1 MIGGNEMDGK
11 VVDTSKAY
19 EVALENEL
27 LVTSSPH
34 IRSGETVQRIM
45 LDVIIAL
52 TPAIIGSVYFFGI
65 NALKL
70 ILISVA
76 SSVFFE
82 ALIQKMLKKPIT
94 IDDLSA
100 VITGILLAFNLPAS
114 APWWLPIM
122 GSAFAIIV
130 VKQLFGG
137 LGSNFMN
144 PALAGRA
151 MLLTS
156 WPAHMSTFTGT
167 RPDVVATAT
176 PLAIMKYGMSPDGAA
191 SATASA
197 TTSATIEAVTSATS
211 AQGAELPELIDMF
224 IGNIPG
230 AIGETSALLLL
241 IGAAYLIIRKVI
253 DWKIPVFYIATT
265 FVCLVLFGVE
275 SEFLPY
281 HILGGGLI
289 LGAFY
294 MATDYASSPVTPIGR
309 IVFAIGAGFLTA
321 LIRVKGGY
329 PEGVS
334 YSILLMNVATPLIEK
349 FTKPKVFGGAK

>member
-1 MIGGNEMDGK
+1 MEGK
-11 VVDTSKAY
+11 AVDTSKAY
-19 EVALENEL
+19 KVALENEL

-34 IRSGETVQRIM
+34 IRSNESVQRIM
-45 LDVIIAL
+45 LDVVIAL
-52 TPAIIGSVYFFGI
+52 IPAILGSVYFFGI

-82 ALIQKMLKKPIT
+82 ALIQKAFKKNIT
-94 IDDLSA
+94 INDFSA

-151 MLLTS
+151 FLLTS
-156 WPAHMSTFTGT
+156 WPTHMSTFTGT

-176 PLAIMKYGMSPDGAA
+176 PLAIMKYGMASDGAA
-191 SATASA
+191 SATV
-197 TTSATIEAVTSATS
+197 EAATS
-211 AQGAELPELIDMF
+211 ASSSQGAVLPELWDMF

-241 IGAAYLIIRKVI
+241 IGALYLIIRHVI
-253 DWKIPVFYIATT
+253 DWKIPVFYIGTT
-265 FVCLVLFGVE
+265 FIFLVLLGVE
-275 SEFLPY
+275 AEFLPY
-281 HILGGGLI
+281 HLLGGGLV
-289 LGAFY
+289 LGAFF
-294 MATDYASSPVTPIGR
+294 MATDYASSPVTPLGR
-309 IVFAIGAGFLTA
+309 IIFAVGAGILTA

-349 FTKPKVFGGAK
+349 FTKPRVFGGAK